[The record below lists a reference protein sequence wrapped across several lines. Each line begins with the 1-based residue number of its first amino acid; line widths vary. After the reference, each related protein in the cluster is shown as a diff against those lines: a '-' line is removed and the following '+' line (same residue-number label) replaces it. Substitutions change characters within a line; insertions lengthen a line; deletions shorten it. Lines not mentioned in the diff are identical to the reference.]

1 MQPVTEMDDSRID
14 FVTGAP
20 TAGSM
25 DVRWIHGAPARRR
38 CGDPPI
44 QVHHYD
50 QHTIILRQSK
60 SVSYEAPFLYL
71 LFGND
76 RALLLDTG
84 ATADPAKFPL
94 RATVDQLVA
103 QWLARHPRESYQLVV
118 AHTHGHNDHVA
129 GDVQFAGRPTTIVV
143 SRELDAVRR
152 FFGFT
157 SWPEQIVT
165 FDLGGRV
172 LDITGSPGHHRAAI
186 TVYDPWTGF
195 LLTGDT
201 VIPGRLYAFDFPQFL
216 ASLDRM
222 VALADS
228 RVITHMLGCHIEMT
242 RQRGRDYPLGA
253 TYQPE
258 ERALEMTVAQLSDVR
273 AAARSVA
280 GNRGV
285 HRFDDFVIYNQPG
298 PRDQLNLIARG
309 LLHKASPRRARHREN
324 SRPPVRRSRSWPVFP
339 GRGPGG
345 SRSA

>member
-1 MQPVTEMDDSRID
+1 MSEMTDSRID

-20 TAGSM
+20 VAGSM
-25 DVRWIHGAPARRR
+25 DVRWIHGARAKRRNS
-38 CGDPPI
+38 DPPI
-44 QVHHYD
+44 QVHSCD
-50 QHTIILRQSK
+50 QHTIILRESK
-60 SVSYEAPFLYL
+60 SVSPEAPFLYL

-103 QWLARHPRESYQLVV
+103 EWLARNPRAAYQLAV

-129 GDVQFAGRPTTIVV
+129 GDAQFSGRPATTVV
-143 SRELDAVRR
+143 SRELDAVQR

-172 LDITGSPGHHRAAI
+172 LDVTGSPGHHQAAI
-186 TVYDPWTGF
+186 TVYDRWSGF

-201 VIPGRLYAFDFPQFL
+201 VIPGRLYAFDFPRFL
-216 ASLDRM
+216 ASLDRL

-228 RVITHMLGCHIEMT
+228 RVITRVLGCHIEMT
-242 RQRGRDYPLGA
+242 RQPGRDYPLGA
-253 TYQPE
+253 TYQPDE
-258 ERALEMTVAQLSDVR
+258 QVLQMTVAQLRDVH

-280 GNRGV
+280 EKQGV
-285 HRFDDFVIYNQPG
+285 HRFDDFVIYNEPG
-298 PRDQLNLIARG
+298 KLDLLSLIARG
-309 LLHKASPRRARHREN
+309 LLHKAQQSLWPR
-324 SRPPVRRSRSWPVFP
+324 
-339 GRGPGG
+339 
-345 SRSA
+345 